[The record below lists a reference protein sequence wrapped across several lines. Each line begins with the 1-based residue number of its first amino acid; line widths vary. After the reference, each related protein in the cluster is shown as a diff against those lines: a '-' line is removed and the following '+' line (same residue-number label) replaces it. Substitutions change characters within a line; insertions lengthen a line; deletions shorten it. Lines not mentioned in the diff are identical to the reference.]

1 MNIVSPVD
9 GFNEAESLIGSGA
22 NELYGGYLPDFW
34 IEKYGHMTSLNRR
47 SFRAANIAS
56 FEELDRICELC
67 WKKDVPFHLVLNA
80 PIVPEGDLAPVV
92 DFASELAAR
101 GVSGFIV
108 SDLNLLS
115 RLSEARLKVELHAS
129 TLLAA
134 FSLATIRFFTS
145 FGVRRVILSREL
157 ALGET
162 CELAK
167 KAGEAKLDI
176 IAFRGKCPNIEG
188 YCSHLHD
195 DPDRRW
201 PCQLPYRKKWVG
213 AFEKSLKDQVFE
225 NISEWEGL
233 DPFYSC
239 GICALPQLAS
249 SGVHSARIEGRG
261 LETEKKLRAVAV
273 LRKMLEFCKDES
285 DLERSITIGR
295 SIYVEEFG
303 MPCSQKNCYF
313 PEFFN
318 GEKQ

>member
-9 GFNEAESLIGSGA
+9 SFNEAESLIGSGA

-34 IEKYGHMTSLNRR
+34 IEKYGHVTSLNRR

-56 FEELDRICELC
+56 LEELDRICELC
-67 WKKDVPFHLVLNA
+67 WKKDVPFHLALNV
-80 PIVPEGDLAPVV
+80 PIVPEGDIAPVV

-101 GVSGFIV
+101 GVSAFIV

-167 KAGEAKLDI
+167 KAGGAKLDI

-201 PCQLPYRKKWVG
+201 PCSRTSPNGRGWTHFIPAGFAPFLNLP
-213 AFEKSLKDQVFE
+213 LLVFTQRE
-225 NISEWEGL
+225 SRAGDSKRRRNCGL
-233 DPFYSC
+233 LRFCERCSNFAKMRGTSRGLSP
-239 GICALPQLAS
+239 L
-249 SGVHSARIEGRG
+249 EGRF
-261 LETEKKLRAVAV
+261 TWRSSVCPV
-273 LRKMLEFCKDES
+273 LRETATSPNFSTGKS
-285 DLERSITIGR
+285 
-295 SIYVEEFG
+295 
-303 MPCSQKNCYF
+303 
-313 PEFFN
+313 
-318 GEKQ
+318 GEAAPSAK